1 MSILWLFP
9 GRWFIPVFTVYCF
22 YWVGLG
28 TETVGSGDKRIMLAV
43 VSVPEVDIALHNCT
57 YNGRHQKEKLFFF
70 TFSQKTFLTTSVFSD
85 KDTFDW
91 ARFPPF
97 IKKKWSK

>member
-1 MSILWLFP
+1 MGSQVSFLLGCLTIQKHFVSASLVLPFSPLKGYTGYLEHFMAVSWP
-9 GRWFIPVFTVYCF
+9 MVSSCF

-57 YNGRHQKEKLFFF
+57 N
-70 TFSQKTFLTTSVFSD
+70 
-85 KDTFDW
+85 
-91 ARFPPF
+91 
-97 IKKKWSK
+97 KK